1 MYPCDLVAELPNNS
15 GGLAVVASLSA
26 VLQWLEPKEDG
37 EVSAA
42 TLLNQLEST
51 REMEDLKVVVVVVLA
66 VSVAGRAVDGK
77 VPLDPPGS
85 GACGEE
91 LGTVWRPAYGGAT
104 HGC

>member
-1 MYPCDLVAELPNNS
+1 LVAELSNNS

-37 EVSAA
+37 EVSAM
-42 TLLNQLEST
+42 TPLNQLESAP
-51 REMEDLKVVVVVVLA
+51 EMEDLKVVVVVLA

-85 GACGEE
+85 GACGED
-91 LGTVWRPAYGGAT
+91 LGTVWRPAYGGGT